1 MFSPPLPNDLL
12 DQIERLLEL
21 YDGIMQ
27 LLSCFVIEVA
37 GGLNALGDLRE
48 TGVDIA
54 EQAVLQGL
62 DIAYLDIVQQ
72 AIYNRIDNDNLMLL
86 RLMGEL
92 LVLLEHF
99 HDTFTHW
106 PDAPWY
112 RASRSEPNWEKALQF
127 TVLRIRAALS
137 EPATFFMALI

>member
-54 EQAVLQGL
+54 EQAVLDVYKRQ
-62 DIAYLDIVQQ
+62 
-72 AIYNRIDNDNLMLL
+72 
-86 RLMGEL
+86 
-92 LVLLEHF
+92 
-99 HDTFTHW
+99 
-106 PDAPWY
+106 
-112 RASRSEPNWEKALQF
+112 
-127 TVLRIRAALS
+127 VLRDLS
-137 EPATFFMALI
+137 